1 MLSPVV
7 IATAGTVLLLTVALH
22 SHGSSPVPAPHCH
35 NTSHWQ
41 SSQDGSRPTI
51 ISIQRCQ
58 AAVTQHRPASYCLL
72 AGEQQ
77 PTER

>member
-7 IATAGTVLLLTVALH
+7 IAAAGTVLLLTVALH

-35 NTSHWQ
+35 NTVTGNLLKTDPAQQLFLSRDAKQQSHN
-41 SSQDGSRPTI
+41 S
-51 ISIQRCQ
+51 
-58 AAVTQHRPASYCLL
+58 PASYCLL